1 MLHGADDP
9 HVKPED
15 VRAFKDE
22 MRKAGV
28 DWVFTSYG
36 GAVHGFSNPNNDTDP
51 SDGLTSRGYYEKISE
66 KNFFNNNLCIY
77 TV

>member
-51 SDGLTSRGYYEKISE
+51 SDAASPITKRPTNAPGRR
-66 KNFFNNNLCIY
+66 
-77 TV
+77 